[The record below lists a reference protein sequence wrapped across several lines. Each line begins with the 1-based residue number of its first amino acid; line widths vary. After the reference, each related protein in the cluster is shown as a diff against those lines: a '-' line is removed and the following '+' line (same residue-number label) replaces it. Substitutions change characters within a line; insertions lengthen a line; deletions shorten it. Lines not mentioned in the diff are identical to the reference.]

1 MAILIVLSYMYK
13 VFGEVVEEYIE
24 DTRSIPR
31 KISNATDR
39 AILNERLKVETSND
53 TINEHNNPK

>member
-13 VFGEVVEEYIE
+13 VFGEVIKEDIE

-39 AILNERLKVETSND
+39 AIFNEQLKAETSKD
-53 TINEHNNPK
+53 TIKEYRK

>member
-1 MAILIVLSYMYK
+1 MYK

-53 TINEHNNPK
+53 TIKENRK

>member
-1 MAILIVLSYMYK
+1 MYK
-13 VFGEVVEEYIE
+13 MFGEVVEEYIE

-39 AILNERLKVETSND
+39 AILNERLKVETGNN
-53 TINEHNNPK
+53 TINEHNNTK